1 MRFTSLL
8 AVAAA
13 CASSVLGALPLEPN
27 NIVAFPNRDFIT
39 IEGFLERAGQEMKVE
54 VFRGNVVVGFAAGP
68 VSGGDVALEINH
80 PGGLCWGAGTTAP
93 QLQVTP
99 DLQPGDRIQL
109 SIAGTVV
116 ADSVIQ
122 GAFAE
127 KVDYV
132 PGALTFTV
140 TGQLGTSISIASLES
155 RIVNPNLVDT
165 TVGRRD
171 VRATAGDYKT
181 QAFNR
186 GYRSG
191 VVESTAGGV
200 RRYIATYDFD
210 PNGAGAVEVARTAAQ
225 GGGVRVMT
233 WQAPARQGL
242 TIAELGEVGG
252 PGMGGCPAGPAA
264 NGPGV
269 GKVATIFSAGSVKVT
284 WTTPTV
290 IPGSAPITGY
300 DVQVLPR
307 AIPGGPPR
315 KSAGYHTDVNVN
327 SVTISDP
334 SISSSASVV
343 EVRSLRGAQASDL
356 FIAAESQEPVTAI
369 QLTLN
374 PRPSA
379 DPSVP
384 VIATSVTIT
393 SNVQIFFTT
402 NGDLVL
408 NGDAPSDSAVLYDAP
423 ILISQK
429 TVLHVAAITPNGLFE
444 TQTVT
449 YQPPPNSPPP
459 QPPTGVKGAPAAG
472 GATITWNAPTD
483 TTITGYAAQTYEL
496 VNGKNVETGVPHIAT
511 GNEILDRKM
520 TVEGLTPNVP
530 VILALKSINKEGI
543 FSAASDFVTV
553 TPSKAVDKITIARA
567 RQQQRDLRVEGTGS
581 DISASFTLHND
592 CNSAPCAENIGTA
605 TADATGAYAIRNK
618 SAPAGLVNVW
628 VKSSKGGIVGPQKV
642 TQA

>member
-8 AVAAA
+8 ALSAA
-13 CASSVLGALPLEPN
+13 CASGVFAALPLEPN
-27 NIVAFPNRDFIT
+27 NIVAFPDRDFIT
-39 IEGFLERAGQEMKVE
+39 IEGYIERAGQQMTVE
-54 VFRGNVVVGFAAGP
+54 VFRGNTVVGYAAGP
-68 VSGGDVALEINH
+68 VSGADVALEINH
-80 PGGLCWGAGTTAP
+80 PGGLCWGAGTTSP

-109 SIAGTVV
+109 SIAGTAV

-122 GAFAE
+122 GAFTE

-140 TGQLGTSISIASLES
+140 TGQLGPSIPIANVES
-155 RIVNPNLVDT
+155 RIVNPALVDT
-165 TVGRRD
+165 IVGRRD
-171 VRATAGDYKT
+171 VRATVGDYKT
-181 QAFNR
+181 QAFAR

-191 VVESTAGGV
+191 VVESTVGGV

-242 TIAELGEVGG
+242 TIAEFGEVGG

-264 NGPGV
+264 TGPGV
-269 GKVATIFSAGSVKVT
+269 GKVATIYSAGSVKVS
-284 WTTPTV
+284 WTTPAL
-290 IPGSAPITGY
+290 IPGTAPITGY

-307 AIPGGPPR
+307 PVPGGPPR
-315 KSAGYHTDVNVN
+315 KTTGYRTDVNVN
-327 SVTISDP
+327 TVTISDAT
-334 SISSSASVV
+334 ISASASVV
-343 EVRSLRGAQASDL
+343 EVRSLRGAQASDI
-356 FIAAESQEPVTAI
+356 FIASAPQEPVTAI

-374 PRPSA
+374 PGPSA

-384 VIATSVTIT
+384 ITATSVTLT
-393 SNVQIFFTT
+393 SNVQIFITT
-402 NGDLVL
+402 NGALVM
-408 NGDAPSDSAVLYDAP
+408 NGDVPSDAAVLYDGP

-429 TVLHVAAITPNGLFE
+429 TVLHVAAIAANGQFE

-449 YQPPPNSPPP
+449 YQPPSSPPP
-459 QPPTGVKGAPAAG
+459 QPPTGVKGASVAG

-483 TTITGYAAQTYEL
+483 TTITGYAAQQYEL
-496 VNGKNVETGVPHIAT
+496 VNGKNVETGIPHIAT
-511 GNEILDRKM
+511 GTEVLDRKM
-520 TVEGLTPNVP
+520 TVEGLAANVP
-530 VILALKSINKEGI
+530 AILALKSINKAGI
-543 FSAASDFVTV
+543 FSAASEFVTV
-553 TPSKAVDKITIARA
+553 TPGKAVDKITIARA

-592 CNSAPCAENIGTA
+592 CGSAPCAENIGTG
-605 TADATGAYAIRNK
+605 TADATGAFAIRNK
-618 SAPAGLVNVW
+618 AAPAGLVNVW
-628 VKSSKGGIVGPQKV
+628 IKSSKGGIAGPQKV